1 MFKFGENYKIY
12 KLVTREL
19 KEKKWVK
26 AVVEHIQEHERFVR
40 FRLHFVNCFGER
52 TSYIES
58 FTMNELE
65 KMAASGEMVRA

>member
-1 MFKFGENYKIY
+1 MFKVGEKYKIY
-12 KLVTREL
+12 KSGAIEL
-19 KEKKWVK
+19 KDKKWVR
-26 AVVEHIQEHERFVR
+26 AVVEHIPSHGLFVR
-40 FRLHFVNCFGER
+40 FRMHFVNCFGER

>member
-1 MFKFGENYKIY
+1 MFKVVDKYKIR
-12 KLVTREL
+12 KNGVIEL
-19 KEKKWVK
+19 SEKKWVR
-26 AVVEHIQEHERFVR
+26 AVVEHIPSHGRFVR
-40 FRLHFVNCFGER
+40 FRMHFVNCFGER